1 MNPFDRCSFNH
12 FCRAS
17 SSVRDRGY
25 MGPKGGVKSSFRGMR
40 WSYGQCGGSLFA
52 SPSENRG
59 RNLWYSGG
67 TMSVILGLFYSS
79 FKALWISYSN
89 IILTRSQFHL
99 AYQMRGAGPIMA
111 ILIGVALV
119 KRDSGGSSLVPRTV
133 TAQSLQ

>member
-1 MNPFDRCSFNH
+1 
-12 FCRAS
+12 
-17 SSVRDRGY
+17 
-25 MGPKGGVKSSFRGMR
+25 
-40 WSYGQCGGSLFA
+40 
-52 SPSENRG
+52 
-59 RNLWYSGG
+59 
-67 TMSVILGLFYSS
+67 MSVILGLFYSS

-89 IILTRSQFHL
+89 IILTQSQFHL